1 MPWDPP
7 HGVLTA
13 AARLPVT
20 PVRVL
25 MATYSCFA
33 LAACETTSPTDPIRA
48 VSREASAAA
57 VASGALGAFG
67 GGYYDLAGLPV
78 QFAFTATVNPLGAAA
93 GEFHIFADEGGGLTI
108 DVSGVVICMTQDPL
122 NHRAWIGAQ
131 VTRNGS
137 TDPDF
142 QTDINQPGDDVWFR
156 VLDGGEGAGAVDRT
170 TFTGFKGAAGIQTSP
185 EYCAARLW
193 PDNNARTWPVTS

>member
-1 MPWDPP
+1 MSPLC
-7 HGVLTA
+7 V
-13 AARLPVT
+13 
-20 PVRVL
+20 
-25 MATYSCFA
+25 MATCSCFA
-33 LAACETTSPTDPIRA
+33 LAACGSISPTNPSQA
-48 VSREASAAA
+48 TPQQASAAA
-57 VASGALGAFG
+57 VTSGPLGASG

-108 DVSGVVICMTQDPL
+108 DVSATVICLAQDPL
-122 NHRAWIGAQ
+122 NHRAWIGAL

-193 PDNNARTWPVTS
+193 PDNNARTWPVTSGNISVRP

>member
-1 MPWDPP
+1 M
-7 HGVLTA
+7 
-13 AARLPVT
+13 T
-20 PVRVL
+20 PACGL
-25 MATYSCFA
+25 
-33 LAACETTSPTDPIRA
+33 LAACVCVSLTACQNSSPTSPPPVAR
-48 VSREASAAA
+48 VQASAVAA
-57 VASGALGAFG
+57 ISAPGNLGASGG
-67 GGYYDLAGLPV
+67 GHYDIAGLPV

-108 DVSGVVICMTQDPL
+108 DVSGVVVCMTQDPL
-122 NHRAWIGAQ
+122 NHRAWIGAR

-156 VLDGGEGAGAVDRT
+156 VLDGGEGAGAVDRS

-193 PDNNARTWPVTS
+193 PDNNARTWPVTSGNISVRP